1 MAEPIKVI
9 AKAYLVDDS
18 GNYVPGSEIRPGGEL
33 YRQRE
38 YYAGLGQVEI
48 VQPAPV
54 APVDEEKPEKPEKPV
69 KGKTAKGS

>member
-18 GNYVPGSEIRPGGEL
+18 GNYVPGSEIKPGGEL

-38 YYAGLGQVEI
+38 YYASLGQVEI
-48 VQPAPV
+48 VQPVTAP
-54 APVDEEKPEKPEKPV
+54 PVDEEKPEKPV